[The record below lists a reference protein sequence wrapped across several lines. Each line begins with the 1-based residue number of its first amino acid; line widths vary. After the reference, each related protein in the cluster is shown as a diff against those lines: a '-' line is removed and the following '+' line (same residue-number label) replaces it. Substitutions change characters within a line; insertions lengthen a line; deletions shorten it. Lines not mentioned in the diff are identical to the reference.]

1 MTTPSHDDAV
11 QRQFSPRA
19 EAYLTSA
26 VHAQGEDLR
35 QMAEIASAHPQ
46 ARVLDMG
53 CGGGHVSFHIAPLV
67 AEVTAYDLSNAML
80 EVVAAEAAKRGLS
93 NLRTCQGKA
102 ESLPFGDAS
111 FDLVM
116 CRYSTHHW
124 EDAGM
129 GLREARRVL
138 KPGGVAVFADVVS
151 PGEALLDTWLQT
163 IEILRD
169 TSHVRDYSQAEWLT
183 LLSDAGFTVQSMT
196 LRRLALQFDTWVK
209 RMQTPEPL
217 VQALRDMT
225 AIAPQPVRRHFA
237 IQEDSSFSSDTA
249 VFVVNKAA

>member
-19 EAYLTSA
+19 QAYLTSA

-35 QMAEIASAHPQ
+35 QMAEIAAAHPQ

-53 CGGGHVSFHIAPLV
+53 CGGGHVSFQVAPQV
-67 AEVTAYDLSNAML
+67 AEVTAYDLSTAML
-80 EVVAAEAAKRGLS
+80 DVVAAEAAKRGLH
-93 NLRTCQGKA
+93 NLRTCHGKA
-102 ESLPFGDAS
+102 EKLPFADAS

-124 EDAGM
+124 EDPGL

-138 KPGGVAVFADVVS
+138 KPGGLAVFADVVS
-151 PGEALLDTWLQT
+151 PGPALLDTWLQT
-163 IEILRD
+163 LEIMRD

-183 LLSDAGFTVQSMT
+183 LLADAGFTVQSMT
-196 LRRLALQFDTWVK
+196 LRRLPLEFHSWVK
-209 RMQTPEPL
+209 RMNTPEPL
-217 VQALRDMT
+217 VQALRAMT
-225 AIAPQPVRRHFA
+225 AIAPQPVKAHFA
-237 IQEDSSFSSDTA
+237 IQEDGSFTSDSA
-249 VFVVNKAA
+249 VFVVHKPV